1 MHIVI
6 YHQDELSIKIDGSF
20 YNYNDPIDLAN
31 LLSKAYDAGVNKE
44 GLIIDNQFNEPCW
57 NF

>member
-1 MHIVI
+1 MYIVI

-20 YNYNDPIDLAN
+20 YTYNDPIDLAS

-44 GLIIDNQFNEPCW
+44 GLIIDNQFNEPC
-57 NF
+57 

>member
-20 YNYNDPIDLAN
+20 YAYNDPIDLAN

-44 GLIIDNQFNEPCW
+44 GLIIDNQFNEPC
-57 NF
+57 